1 MSPCR
6 LHVLPK
12 PDAKLVPQRVGV
24 AVKRHGGPSV
34 WAVAQ
39 QLPPELKT
47 LLR

>member
-1 MSPCR
+1 MRPE
-6 LHVLPK
+6 

-34 WAVAQ
+34 WAVAR
-39 QLPPELKT
+39 QLPPLFET